1 MKSLILTATLI
12 FSIHLTGVAQ
22 KPEVTD
28 LMVVTFADGKTF
40 YAEVNSVNGGIANTT
55 MLHSGSL
62 YSFAGKVVTAS
73 NGAYKKG
80 HTCKKIQ
87 YYGQSPTVVAGR
99 PPFVEVIFGDG
110 AFFYAQVTNLSPDGK
125 IYSTKMLHSGNI
137 YKFHINGM
145 VQESNGAYPVGHQ
158 TKAIIPLI
166 LKK

>member
-1 MKSLILTATLI
+1 MKSLILTATII
-12 FSIHLTGVAQ
+12 FSIHFTGVAQ
-22 KPEVTD
+22 NPEVTD
-28 LMVVTFADGKTF
+28 LCVVTFSDGKTF
-40 YAEVNSVNGGIANTT
+40 YAEVNSVNGGIANTR

-80 HTCKKIQ
+80 HTCQKIQ
-87 YYGQSPTVVAGR
+87 YYGQSTALGARR

-110 AFFYAQVTNLSPDGK
+110 AYFYAQVTNLSPDGN
-125 IYSTKMLHSGNI
+125 IYSTKMLHTGSI

-145 VQESNGAYPVGHQ
+145 VLESNGAYPVGHQ
-158 TKAIIPLI
+158 TKAITPLI